1 MQVTTP
7 SSSTKEATQ
16 ESLPPQSPILKTLS
30 SPELINSPSTQEAC
44 KRLEMLQL
52 DLGPL
57 VPGSTTQLYGKLTRS
72 SSCPSVGIMQELTPD
87 SRKVETQEWN
97 KLGTSL
103 LALSHTLKILGSQAQ
118 HCRTSISDLCLGAMS
133 NTLQDDSTTLS
144 CSTKD
149 PLLQP
154 SEFKLQLPTGKRSRR
169 CSKSLTSAP
178 CTKYSQLELAIP
190 KQDKCTQTTPLD
202 YSCFMEEIRTSGTV
216 SSPKSIPSTPCLTQ
230 PLSEGTSSCE
240 LTLPLKDCDGT
251 QLTSSLTMDT
261 RSNHYVVTF
270 RPSNILVE
278 QIAELLRKHPNI
290 HTFLIGPLEERG
302 KKDLCPHYHC
312 YIRLRTRQREGNV
325 RSMFPTRIAW
335 MKRIQPNFETTFTY
349 TEAVQ
354 AYCKYAC
361 KGGKPREIVI
371 LTTYERPNKCKEIME
386 KVEQG
391 FRKSQLEK
399 MYPTMISH
407 VAKMM
412 AHRPCRTHETQCL
425 VWCNAHSNSGQY
437 TTTETQACGSSPTGA
452 VSIGIVKP
460 TEDFQGRS

>member
-16 ESLPPQSPILKTLS
+16 ESLPPQSPILKTLL

-169 CSKSLTSAP
+169 CLKSLTSAP

-202 YSCFMEEIRTSGTV
+202 YSRFMEEIRTSGTV

-251 QLTSSLTMDT
+251 QPTSSLTTDT

-290 HTFLIGPLEERG
+290 HAFLIGPLEERG

-312 YIRLRTRQREGNV
+312 YIRLRMRQREGNV
-325 RSMFPTRIAW
+325 RCSRQEEPGWRGSNQTLRLHSHTLKSYKHIVSMP
-335 MKRIQPNFETTFTY
+335 
-349 TEAVQ
+349 V
-354 AYCKYAC
+354 
-361 KGGKPREIVI
+361 
-371 LTTYERPNKCKEIME
+371 KE
-386 KVEQG
+386 G
-391 FRKSQLEK
+391 NLEK
-399 MYPTMISH
+399 YGDFWLLTKGQIS
-407 VAKMM
+407 VKKSWKRWSKALESLNWRKCTLLWSAMLM
-412 AHRPCRTHETQCL
+412 AHRPRRTHETQCL